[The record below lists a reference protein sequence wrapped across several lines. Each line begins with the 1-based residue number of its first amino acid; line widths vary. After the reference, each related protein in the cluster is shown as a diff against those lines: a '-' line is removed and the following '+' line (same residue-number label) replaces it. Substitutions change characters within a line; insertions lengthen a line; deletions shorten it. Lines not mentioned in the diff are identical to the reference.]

1 MRIERLWIPEKP
13 SVGKDIV
20 QALVRTKRAK
30 VLNAKSAA
38 ADGYFALDS
47 GDVICPLFGHM
58 LTMLPPASYLTK
70 EQNAGN
76 YFDFLPLV
84 PQPFK
89 FAPKP
94 DVDAKGKEHPPKR
107 FNLIGELSKKAGQIV
122 NACDID
128 REGQLIFDEMFMYWG
143 LDPAGHKFLRAKIT
157 SKAETDLDRSVTALE
172 RNGAE
177 HWVRQR
183 MAATARQI
191 MDWLLGM
198 NGSMAYQQLTG
209 VKTMSVGRVQS
220 PVLAMVV
227 LRDLA
232 IQTFKPQTYYVPV
245 VQLAD
250 GTTLRWEKRKDAAG
264 TAGFDSAGRLID
276 KALAAGLVGAI
287 KAGARGTVAVAAT
300 TVERENP
307 PLPFSMGRLQA
318 TASKQ
323 HGLSVEQVTKA
334 AQNLYEKHK
343 AITYVGTD
351 CEYLPSAM
359 HADAGKVIGQ
369 LASLFSGK
377 CAKADP
383 ARKSRAFNDEK
394 VDEHFAIIPTGLVP
408 ALSDAEYAER
418 AVYETIVLRYLAQFY
433 PAYEYEKTSL
443 VVMFGPDEFR
453 ASARRDLVLGWR
465 ELERPEA
472 TEAEGGP
479 ADGGHRELPKLEV
492 GKQIAA
498 TGVTLETG
506 QTKPPARYDE
516 ASLMD
521 DMISAYKFAKN
532 DRDRELL
539 KETQGI
545 GTSRTRGP
553 ILAGLL
559 KRGFLLSTKK
569 GKRYEITSTPF
580 GKETIGRLP
589 PWLTDV
595 ATTAKW
601 ELMLSA
607 IARGEADMQSVIDSQ
622 VQYVK
627 TVIERA
633 RMQVSP
639 RTTAANE
646 KGAGTAKRAA

>member
-20 QALVRTKRAK
+20 QALVRTKRAR
-30 VLNAKSAA
+30 VLNARSAA

-58 LTMLPPASYLTK
+58 LTMLPPAAYLTK

-89 FAPKP
+89 YEPKP
-94 DVDAKGKEHPPKR
+94 DVDEKGKAHPPKR
-107 FNLIGELSKKAGQIV
+107 FNLVGELSKKAGQIV

-128 REGQLIFDEMFMYWG
+128 REGQLIFDEMFLYWG
-143 LDPAGHKFLRAKIT
+143 LDPAGSRFLRAKIT
-157 SKAETDLDRSVTALE
+157 SKAETDLDRSVTTLE
-172 RNGAE
+172 KNGSE

-183 MAATARQI
+183 MAAIARQV

-232 IQTFKPQTYYVPV
+232 IQTFKPQTYFVPV
-245 VQLAD
+245 VTLAD

-264 TAGFDSAGRLID
+264 TAGFDAAGRLID
-276 KALAAGLVGAI
+276 KALATGLVGAI
-287 KAGARGTVAVAAT
+287 KAGARGSVAVAST

-323 HGLSVEQVTKA
+323 HGLSIEQVTKA

-351 CEYLPSAM
+351 CEYLPTAM
-359 HADAGKVIGQ
+359 HADAGKVIEQ
-369 LASLFSGK
+369 LASVFSGP
-377 CAKADP
+377 CAKANP

-394 VDEHFAIIPTGLVP
+394 VDEHFAIIPTGTLP

-418 AVYETIVLRYLAQFY
+418 AVYETVVRRYLAQFY
-433 PAYEYEKTSL
+433 PAYEYQKTSL

-465 ELERPEA
+465 ELERPDA
-472 TEAEGGP
+472 NEAEAEAPIGS
-479 ADGGHRELPKLEV
+479 RELPKLEV
-492 GKQIAA
+492 GQQIVSS
-498 TGVTLETG
+498 GVTLETG
-506 QTKPPARYDE
+506 QTKPPSRYDE

-521 DMISAYKFAKN
+521 DMISAYKFAKT

-539 KETQGI
+539 KDTQGI

-553 ILAGLL
+553 IIANLL

-569 GKRYEITSTPF
+569 GKRHEITSTPF

-595 ATTAKW
+595 TTTAKW

-607 IARGEADMQSVIDSQ
+607 IARGEADMQSVIESQ

-633 RMQVSP
+633 RMQLAP
-639 RTTAANE
+639 QRFAANE
-646 KGAGTAKRAA
+646 KGAGPAKRAA